1 MNKIRVLLAE
11 DEFLCAIGLRNNL
24 ESLGYEVV
32 AVATT
37 GNELIDM
44 TRSLKPDLIISDIN
58 MPKPN
63 GLEAIKIINSEMDIP
78 SIITSSYNDSHID
91 ESTKLNIF
99 YYLIKPINKEEL
111 NAAIKIALSRYKD
124 STNLKNELLKI
135 KENIKTKK
143 IIDQAKRILIERN
156 HISENEAF
164 ENLQTMSKNKNIKLI
179 KIAEEIITAN
189 DLFLSL
195 K

>member
-1 MNKIRVLLAE
+1 MNKTRVLLAE

-124 STNLKNELLKI
+124 SNNLKNELLKI
-135 KENIKTKK
+135 KENLKTKK

>member
-1 MNKIRVLLAE
+1 MNKTRILLAE

-135 KENIKTKK
+135 KENLKTKK